1 MLFISSFF
9 FDAFRQLIDN
19 GYVEIDLSL
28 LIIAV
33 LTSFGGSLLQIFE
46 NKKDNKLKKY
56 DIPYI
61 ITSGAFLA
69 YIIYE
74 IGEKT
79 GLNHYVAVAS
89 ALGGYMSL
97 DILQGIK
104 NTGKMIQTFLPNA
117 FKSIVKN
124 WINYKEDNDK
134 NSNNDEL

>member
-9 FDAFRQLIDN
+9 FDVFRQLIDN

-33 LTSFGGSLLQIFE
+33 FTSFGGSLLQIFE
-46 NKKDNKLKKY
+46 NKKNNKLKKF

-104 NTGKMIQTFLPNA
+104 KVFGFLPDIAKLFLMKKFDLKDN
-117 FKSIVKN
+117 N
-124 WINYKEDNDK
+124 EDNE
-134 NSNNDEL
+134 NDEI

>member
-1 MLFISSFF
+1 MKFTGMLFISSFF
-9 FDAFRQLIDN
+9 FDAFMQLIDN

-46 NKKDNKLKKY
+46 SKKNNKLKKF

-69 YIIYE
+69 YLIYE
-74 IGEKT
+74 VGEKT

-104 NTGKMIQTFLPNA
+104 KVFGFLPDLTKL
-117 FKSIVKN
+117 FLMKKFDL
-124 WINYKEDNDK
+124 KDNDQD
-134 NSNNDEL
+134 NENDEI